1 MVSSW
6 LCCGGVVVA
15 SGRCPGRRLS
25 VKPAPLHCCPHFT
38 SSFLTLLLVSLPSEQ
53 ILLICRYMVAE
64 EVSLRGLANY
74 FGGLLLSDSTPS
86 TNKDLM
92 ATDADAGL

>member
-1 MVSSW
+1 
-6 LCCGGVVVA
+6 
-15 SGRCPGRRLS
+15 
-25 VKPAPLHCCPHFT
+25 
-38 SSFLTLLLVSLPSEQ
+38 
-53 ILLICRYMVAE
+53 MVAE

>member
-1 MVSSW
+1 
-6 LCCGGVVVA
+6 
-15 SGRCPGRRLS
+15 
-25 VKPAPLHCCPHFT
+25 
-38 SSFLTLLLVSLPSEQ
+38 
-53 ILLICRYMVAE
+53 MVAG

-74 FGGLLLSDSTPS
+74 FSGLLLSDSTPS